1 MVAVLVETFGSGS
14 YYKRCQKSE
23 ISKSIIPL
31 LKVIY
36 YIYLG
41 NEKINCYFVKSSI
54 HYLEFFLIKLSPQ

>member
-1 MVAVLVETFGSGS
+1 MDLTIKDVRS
-14 YYKRCQKSE
+14 QKSE

-41 NEKINCYFVKSSI
+41 NEKINCYFVKRSI